1 MAFVD
6 IFNFKKYIT
15 KPSDAT
21 TARIGHVNS
30 LYNTL
35 AITTGTYEFD
45 FSVQDHNV
53 TTKAGKIIFDNV
65 NLADGDFER
74 IDLNA
79 SFITENSIP
88 MISFKCTSGGEELII
103 NVQANNGFIQV
114 KLLNIGGTSIT
125 GLTLNYLIIN

>member
-45 FSVQDHNV
+45 FSVQDNDV

-65 NLADGDFER
+65 NLADGDSER

-79 SFITENSIP
+79 PFITENSIP
-88 MISFKCTSGGEELII
+88 MISFNCATI
-103 NVQANNGFIQV
+103 NDALLLNVRANNGYIRID
-114 KLLNIGGTSIT
+114 LLNFGSTPIT
-125 GLTLNYLIIN
+125 ALTLNYLIIN

>member
-45 FSVQDHNV
+45 FSVQDHDV

-65 NLADGDFER
+65 NLADGDSER

-79 SFITENSIP
+79 PFITENSIP
-88 MISFKCTSGGEELII
+88 MISFNCATI
-103 NVQANNGFIQV
+103 NDALLLNVRANNGYIRIDLINF
-114 KLLNIGGTSIT
+114 GSTSIT
-125 GLTLNYLIIN
+125 ALTLNYLIIN